1 LYPARLPALSIL
13 SAQADKGIE
22 DDTIFGMEVVETP
35 GDPAVSQPDPAS
47 PAVSDGTPVSDG
59 TAVSG
64 PDPDDTPVVEPP
76 PLSMRE
82 AWDERARQNAEFFV
96 ANATEVWDLR
106 EFFRSGE
113 ISVANEVMPDM
124 HDICGGSRSP
134 LDLNILEIG
143 CGVGRMTK
151 MLARIFGKVTAVD
164 VSAEMI
170 EKAKVNLR
178 GLGNVSL
185 VLGDGETLS
194 ELGDSEYDFAFSFIV
209 FQHIPSMEVI
219 ASYCREVERVLKP
232 GSLFK
237 FQVQGGLWEREAPPD
252 SWYGVTV
259 TEEDAERLC
268 TETGFTLERTAGA
281 GSQYFWL
288 WFRKPRP
295 LPEVPP
301 AEAVEP
307 TEVPASEPAAG
318 LPEAPPSEAVA
329 KPSEVSASEAV
340 DESRE

>member
-1 LYPARLPALSIL
+1 MQLLP
-13 SAQADKGIE
+13 AQADEETG
-22 DDTIFGMEVVETP
+22 DDTIFGMEVVDTP
-35 GDPAVSQPDPAS
+35 GDPAVNQPDPAS
-47 PAVSDGTPVSDG
+47 PAVSDGTSVSGDPALSQPDPAPSAVSD
-59 TAVSG
+59 A
-64 PDPDDTPVVEPP
+64 TPAIQPA
-76 PLSMRE
+76 PLSMRD

-96 ANATEVWDLR
+96 ANATEEWDLR

-113 ISVANEVMPDM
+113 LNVANEVMPDM

-134 LDLNILEIG
+134 FELKILEIG

-151 MLARIFGKVTAVD
+151 MLAHIFGKVAAVD

-170 EKAKVNLR
+170 ERAKVNLR
-178 GLGNVSL
+178 GINNVSF

-219 ASYCREVERVLKP
+219 ASYCREVNRVLKP

-237 FQVQGGLWEREAPPD
+237 FQVQGGSWERESPPD

-268 TETGFTLERTAGA
+268 TETGFMLERAEGA
-281 GSQYFWL
+281 GTQYYWL
-288 WFRKPRP
+288 WFRKPIP
-295 LPEVPP
+295 PPEVPP
-301 AEAVEP
+301 GETVEP
-307 TEVPASEPAAG
+307 ADVPTSETSLTPKVPASEAA
-318 LPEAPPSEAVA
+318 A
-329 KPSEVSASEAV
+329 
-340 DESRE
+340 ESRE